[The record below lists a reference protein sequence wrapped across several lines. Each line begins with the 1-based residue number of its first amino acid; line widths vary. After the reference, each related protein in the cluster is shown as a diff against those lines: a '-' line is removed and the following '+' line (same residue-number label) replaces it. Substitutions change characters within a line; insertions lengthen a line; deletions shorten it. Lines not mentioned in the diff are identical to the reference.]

1 VARDDI
7 GRPGKRAGPD
17 EIRFGSRRP
26 AIRWRSRWLLMAAG
40 AVLAAVVA
48 VVALAATGHGKAPRP
63 QPAAEVTEAGHRLL
77 GVTAG
82 WELFGYGP
90 AGLVRVQLARGR
102 VTRTVVPAL
111 DSTGPVS
118 LAVGPNQAVVRPL
131 DNVAGYLVP
140 DGHPARSLSGAL
152 SHGGTV
158 IPGPRPGTVWLQAG
172 FQVTSLSLVRLDG
185 SRTGV
190 SMRLPPGGP
199 SLPVPDGQGFALVSG
214 ASSGD
219 LYDVRPGGFHRIA
232 GSLAAVGPTRWLTV
246 DCRRRHRCSYV
257 VLDPAGGARRMLP
270 GLAERPSGPPGV
282 IAPDGSAAAVLSSV
296 GGQLTLRLINLASGA
311 DQRVAV
317 PVYQESSGLQ
327 ALAWSPDSRWLFIV
341 TARGRLAAVNAR
353 TERVQGL
360 GLTLPPV
367 SQIAVRNSRGQP

>member
-7 GRPGKRAGPD
+7 GRAGEPARPD

-26 AIRWRSRWLLMAAG
+26 AVRWRSGRLLIAAE

-48 VVALAATGHGKAPRP
+48 VVALVVIGHGKKTPQPRP
-63 QPAAEVTEAGHRLL
+63 AMVIREAGHRLL
-77 GVTAG
+77 GVTAS

-118 LAVGPNQAVVRPL
+118 FVVGPNQAVVRPL

-140 DGHPARSLSGAL
+140 DGHRARRLSGAL

-172 FQVTSLSLVRLDG
+172 YQVTSLSLVRLDG
-185 SRTGV
+185 SQTGV
-190 SMRLPPGGP
+190 SLRLPPGGP
-199 SLPVPDGQGFALVSG
+199 SLPVPDGQGFALAFG

-219 LYDVRPGGFHRIA
+219 LHDVRPGGFHRIA

-246 DCRRRHRCSYV
+246 DCRRHHRCSYV
-257 VLDPAGGARRMLP
+257 VLNPAGGARRMLP
-270 GLAERPSGPPGV
+270 GRAERPGGSLGV
-282 IAPDGSAAAVLSSV
+282 IAPDGAAAAVLRSV

-317 PVYQESSGLQ
+317 PMYQESSGPQ

-341 TARGRLAAVNAR
+341 TARGYLAAVNAR
-353 TERVQGL
+353 TERVEGL
-360 GLTLPPV
+360 GVSLPPV
-367 SQIAVRNSRGQP
+367 SQITVRNSPG

>member
-1 VARDDI
+1 VARDDV
-7 GRPGKRAGPD
+7 GRPGDRAGPD

-26 AIRWRSRWLLMAAG
+26 AIRWRSHWLLIAAG
-40 AVLAAVVA
+40 TVLAAVVA
-48 VVALAATGHGKAPRP
+48 VVALVAIGHGQAPRP
-63 QPAAEVTEAGHRLL
+63 RPAAVVTEAGHRLL

-82 WELFGYGP
+82 WQLFGYGP

-102 VTRTVVPAL
+102 ITRTVVPAL

-118 LAVGPNQAVVRPL
+118 FAVGPNEAVVRPL

-152 SHGGTV
+152 RHGGTV
-158 IPGPRPGTVWLQAG
+158 IAGPRPGTVWLQAG

-185 SRTGV
+185 SWTGV

-214 ASSGD
+214 ASSRD
-219 LYDVRPGGFHRIA
+219 LYDVRPGRFHRIA

-246 DCRRRHRCSYV
+246 DCRRHRRCSYV
-257 VLDPAGGARRMLP
+257 VLDPPGGARRMLP
-270 GLAERPSGPPGV
+270 GLAERPSGPLGI
-282 IAPDGSAAAVLSSV
+282 IAPDGSAAAVLRSV

-311 DQRVAV
+311 DRRVAV
-317 PVYQESSGLQ
+317 PVYQESLGAQ
-327 ALAWSPDSRWLFIV
+327 ALAWSPDSRWLLIV
-341 TARGRLAAVNAR
+341 TARGYLAAVNAR
-353 TERVQGL
+353 TERVEGL
-360 GLTLPPV
+360 GVTLPPV
-367 SQIAVRNSRGQP
+367 SQIAVRGQP

>member
-7 GRPGKRAGPD
+7 GRPGELAGPD

-26 AIRWRSRWLLMAAG
+26 CARWRSGRLLIAAG

-48 VVALAATGHGKAPRP
+48 VVALVVIGHGKKAPQPRP
-63 QPAAEVTEAGHRLL
+63 AAVISEAGHRLL
-77 GVTAG
+77 GVTAS

-102 VTRTVVPAL
+102 ITRTVVPAL
-111 DSTGPVS
+111 GTTGPVS
-118 LAVGPNQAVVRPL
+118 FVVGPNQAVVRPL

-140 DGHPARSLSGAL
+140 DGHRARSLSGAL

-172 FQVTSLSLVRLDG
+172 YQVTSLSLVRLDG
-185 SRTGV
+185 SQTGV
-190 SMRLPPGGP
+190 SLRLPPGGP
-199 SLPVPDGQGFALVSG
+199 SLLVPDGQGFALAFG
-214 ASSGD
+214 ASSGA
-219 LYDVRPGGFHRIA
+219 LQDVRPGGFHRIA

-246 DCRRRHRCSYV
+246 DCRSHHRCSYV
-257 VLDPAGGARRMLP
+257 VLNPASGARRMLP
-270 GLAERPSGPPGV
+270 GLAGRPSGPLGV
-282 IAPDGSAAAVLSSV
+282 IAPDGSAAAVLRSV

-311 DQRVAV
+311 GQRVAV
-317 PVYQESSGLQ
+317 PMYQESSGPQ

-341 TARGRLAAVNAR
+341 TARGNLAAVNAR
-353 TERVQGL
+353 TERVEGL
-360 GLTLPPV
+360 GVTLPPV
-367 SQIAVRNSRGQP
+367 SQIAVRNSPG